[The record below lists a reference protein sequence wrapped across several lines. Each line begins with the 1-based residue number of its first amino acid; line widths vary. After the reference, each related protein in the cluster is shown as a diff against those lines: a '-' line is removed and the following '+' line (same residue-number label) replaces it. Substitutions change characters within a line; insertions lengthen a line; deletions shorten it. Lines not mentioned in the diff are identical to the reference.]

1 MTEKRYMVI
10 SIDDPRM
17 GNISEILRNETC
29 KKIIGYLSDN
39 LEASEKDLVD
49 ALKSPASTIE
59 YNIKKLL
66 QSGFIQKRKNFF
78 WSKKGKKIMMYEL
91 SNKSILISPKN
102 SSIEKVKSLVP
113 GFLITVAGTFALF
126 VYEKINSTGFSQN
139 TQDYAAQTTQKVVA
153 ENVPQITSSIP
164 NLINLSPLW
173 ISFLI
178 GGILA
183 LFIFAIVNWRKL

>member
-1 MTEKRYMVI
+1 MTEKKYMVI

-17 GNISEILRNETC
+17 GNISEILKNETC
-29 KKIIGYLSDN
+29 KKIISYLSEN
-39 LEASEKDLVD
+39 IEASEKDLVD
-49 ALKSPASTIE
+49 ALKVPASTVE

-78 WSKKGKKIMMYEL
+78 WSKKGKKIVMYEI

-183 LFIFAIVNWRKL
+183 LFIFAMVNWRKL

>member
-1 MTEKRYMVI
+1 MTEKKYMVI

-17 GNISEILRNETC
+17 GNISEILKNETC
-29 KKIIGYLSDN
+29 KKIISYLSEN
-39 LEASEKDLVD
+39 IEASEKDLVD
-49 ALKSPASTIE
+49 ALKVPASTVE

-78 WSKKGKKIMMYEL
+78 WSKKGKKIVMYEI

-139 TQDYAAQTTQKVVA
+139 TQDYTVQATQGLILEK
-153 ENVPQITSSIP
+153 SSDIASP
-164 NLINLSPLW
+164 AINLAQSNPLW
-173 ISFLI
+173 AWFLA
-178 GGILA
+178 GGLLA
-183 LFIFAIVNWRKL
+183 LFIFAMVNWRKL

>member
-1 MTEKRYMVI
+1 MTEKKYMVI

-17 GNISEILRNETC
+17 GNISEILKNETC
-29 KKIIGYLSDN
+29 KKIISYLSEN
-39 LEASEKDLVD
+39 IEASEKDLVD
-49 ALKSPASTIE
+49 ALKVPASTVE

-78 WSKKGKKIMMYEL
+78 WSKKGKKIVMYEI

>member
-183 LFIFAIVNWRKL
+183 LFIFAMVNWRKL